1 MFINLSR
8 VVKNFGA
15 DQILVGVD
23 LEVYQGEKIALVGR
37 NGAGKTTLLR
47 ILNQELEPDGGS
59 IYRVP
64 GLKIGYLSQHS
75 RLDESKTVLVE
86 AEEAFEELNQ
96 TKQRL
101 EDLEKKMDAGPTIE
115 EIEEYSLL
123 HQHFDASRS
132 YSSSRDLQDMLAKM
146 GFAEQDYS
154 KPIQHLSGGERTR
167 LTLVKLLLQ
176 EPDLLILDE
185 PTNHLDLEAI
195 EWLENWIQNY
205 RGAAI
210 IVSHDRFFLQNLTE
224 RVVEMVDGKVKSY
237 PGSYEKYLVLRR
249 EERERLEKVSKQ
261 QQSEIEKLDEYVR
274 RFMNSQRT
282 AQARGRLKRMEKL
295 KAEKVEPPKE
305 GQSISASFQDVQRS
319 GDMVLEC
326 KGLSVSFKHRVL
338 FEKLDWTVWR
348 GEKWGV
354 IGSNGMG
361 KSTLLKVLLEQ
372 ITPVSGTTR
381 MGSNVQVGYFSQ
393 DVTHLNLD
401 LSPLQILCEAT
412 GMLPQEAR
420 GLLGRFLIQGDDVFR
435 PARTLS
441 GGERNKLAL
450 ASLVAMQPNLLVLDE
465 PTNHLDMA
473 SAEALK
479 DLLKEY
485 PGTLILVSHDRWL
498 LGEITEKT
506 LALYPG
512 GFTIY
517 PGTYTEY
524 RNSLQKG
531 LPQEER
537 QASAKKS
544 FQNEVTQMSP
554 RELSKEIYRLTQQL
568 QSLENEI
575 TLLENEMQQIEQDLS
590 VPVPGQDHMAL
601 SFLHVEKQTTLQEKL
616 SDWEML
622 NENLEKL
629 RSQQ

>member
-1 MFINLSR
+1 MI
-8 VVKNFGA
+8 KNFGA
-15 DQILVGVD
+15 DQILTGVD
-23 LEVYQGEKIALVGR
+23 FELYPGEKVALVGR

-47 ILNQELEPDGGS
+47 IINQELEPDGGS

-75 RLDESKTVLVE
+75 RLNESKTVFAE
-86 AEEAFEELNQ
+86 AEEAFEELHQ
-96 TKQRL
+96 TKRRL
-101 EDLEKKMDAGPTIE
+101 EELEKRLDDSPTPD

-123 HQHFDASRS
+123 HQHFDTTSS
-132 YSSSRDLQDMLAKM
+132 YSSDRDLQNMLTKM
-146 GFAEQDYS
+146 GFTEQDYS
-154 KPIQHLSGGERTR
+154 KLIQHLSGGERTR

-224 RVVEMVDGKVKSY
+224 RVVELGDGKVKSY
-237 PGSYEKYLVLRR
+237 PGSYEKYLILRKQ
-249 EERERLEKVSKQ
+249 ENERLEKVSKQ
-261 QQSEIEKLDEYVR
+261 QQAEIEKLDEYVR

-295 KAEKVEPPKE
+295 KAEKVEPVKE
-305 GQSISASFQDVQRS
+305 GKAITGAFQEVQRS

-326 KGLSVSFKHRVL
+326 KKLSVQFKHRSL

-372 ITPVSGTTR
+372 IQPTTGTTR
-381 MGSNVQVGYFSQ
+381 IGSNVQIGYFSQ
-393 DVTHLNLD
+393 DVTHINLD
-401 LSPLQILCEAT
+401 QSPLQLLCEEV
-412 GMLPQEAR
+412 GMLAQEAR
-420 GLLGRFLIQGDDVFR
+420 GLLGQFLIQGDDVFR

-450 ASLVAMQPNLLVLDE
+450 AYLIAMQPNLLVLDE
-465 PTNHLDMA
+465 PTNHLDMS
-473 SAEALK
+473 SAEALIG
-479 DLLKEY
+479 LLKKY

-517 PGTYTEY
+517 PGSYLEY
-524 RNSLQKG
+524 RDSL
-531 LPQEER
+531 
-537 QASAKKS
+537 KKS
-544 FQNEVTQMSP
+544 LLQTQKQDPDKKLFHQQEKNISP
-554 RELSKEIYRLTQQL
+554 RELSKEINKLTQQMKD
-568 QSLENEI
+568 LEN
-575 TLLENEMQQIEQDLS
+575 QIEQLEGEIQQVEQELS
-590 VPVPGQDHMAL
+590 SPAPGQDHTAL
-601 SFLHVEKQTTLQEKL
+601 SLRHVELQTNLQQKIT
-616 SDWEML
+616 DWEAGHK
-622 NENLEKL
+622 NLEEL
-629 RSQQ
+629 RSQQQ